1 MTLVFA
7 SLTTRQFEVWCV
19 FVWKWQQM
27 LSWEVGGCRES
38 FSSLCE
44 KKLWSAECIRSQLR
58 GRAAGFW
65 GLQSVWKLSLN
76 AEIIYTFPHYSSLP
90 FSLLNCD
97 CPASATLRILSPL
110 PKGTNEFVCI
120 RSLSSEV
127 KRHFADLTW
136 WNKLHE
142 SISIFVLLN
151 FTSWSASSKHSFP
164 PPLHVWP
171 PIRTTTHKYPA
182 IVWCSALFRAWVT
195 VKKKIRKEINAVS
208 FLSPWASHYLHKQK
222 FLISGGLSA
231 SPRCW
236 FPGSSLEEATCL

>member
-1 MTLVFA
+1 MFQDDTRLCVTHNTTVWSVVCVCVKMTANAFVRGRRVPRVLFI
-7 SLTTRQFEVWCV
+7 L
-19 FVWKWQQM
+19 VWKEIVIRRMHQI
-27 LSWEVGGCRES
+27 
-38 FSSLCE
+38 
-44 KKLWSAECIRSQLR
+44 SAERPSSRFLR
-58 GRAAGFW
+58 APVCVEAQPKCRDY
-65 GLQSVWKLSLN
+65 
-76 AEIIYTFPHYSSLP
+76 IYTFPHCSSLP

-120 RSLSSEV
+120 QSLSSEV

-195 VKKKIRKEINAVS
+195 VKKK
-208 FLSPWASHYLHKQK
+208 
-222 FLISGGLSA
+222 
-231 SPRCW
+231 
-236 FPGSSLEEATCL
+236 